1 MAIDRWAKD
10 EAERLLGAMDDR
22 WRHVEAVARLAN
34 QASGVVGEAERPV
47 LVAAA
52 WLHDVGDA
60 PSLRRTG
67 LQALDGALWLREQ
80 GQERIAGLVAYH
92 SGAEAEAELLGLA
105 EELRAFTD
113 ERSAVTDSL
122 WYCDLTTGPDGER
135 MTLAERLA
143 DVEDRHGRD
152 SVVARGMRQSWD
164 QLEACVQRVERRLK
178 ASETISR

>member
-1 MAIDRWAKD
+1 MAIDLWAKG

-22 WRHVEAVARLAN
+22 WRHVEAVARLAD
-34 QASGVVGEAERPV
+34 QASGVVDEADRPV

-52 WLHDVGDA
+52 WVHDVGDA
-60 PSLRRTG
+60 PSLHLTG
-67 LQALDGALWLREQ
+67 LQALDGALWVRQQ

-92 SGAEAEAELLGLA
+92 SGAEHEAELLGLA

-113 ERSAVTDSL
+113 EHSAVTDAL
-122 WYCDLTTGPDGER
+122 WYCDLTTGPNGER

-152 SVVARGMRQSWD
+152 SVVARAMREGWE
-164 QLEACVQRVERRLK
+164 QLEACVARVKGRLK
-178 ASETISR
+178 ASETVSR